1 MSAASVPGDAAPI
14 RASDQDRQEAV
25 LALADA
31 FADGRLDHDEFEDR
45 QSRALQATYLHD
57 LDPLFADLPGRVAP
71 ASRPAPLPVPPRR
84 GPRGGG
90 IPFAAAGA
98 ALVVALAIVTGGHAL
113 WLLIPVLWFAGAARR
128 RRHWHAMHHRDA
140 HLLAGYAPPR

>member
-1 MSAASVPGDAAPI
+1 MPSGSAPM

-25 LALADA
+25 LALSDA

-71 ASRPAPLPVPPRR
+71 ANRPAPLPVAASTRR

-90 IPFAAAGA
+90 IPFAAAA
-98 ALVVALAIVTGGHAL
+98 VALVVALAFVTGGHAL
-113 WLLIPVLWFAGAARR
+113 WLLIPVLWFADAARR
-128 RRHWHAMHHRDA
+128 RRHWHATHQ
-140 HLLAGYAPPR
+140 GYAHPLPRSPHPR

>member
-1 MSAASVPGDAAPI
+1 MPSGSAPM

-71 ASRPAPLPVPPRR
+71 SNRPAPLAVPSAGRR
-84 GPRGGG
+84 GPRGGA
-90 IPFAAAGA
+90 IPFAAAA
-98 ALVVALAIVTGGHAL
+98 LALVVALALVTGGHILWVAL
-113 WLLIPVLWFAGAARR
+113 PVLWFAFAARR
-128 RRHWHAMHHRDA
+128 RRRWHAMHGAYPH
-140 HLLAGYAPPR
+140 HVTGHAPPRAS